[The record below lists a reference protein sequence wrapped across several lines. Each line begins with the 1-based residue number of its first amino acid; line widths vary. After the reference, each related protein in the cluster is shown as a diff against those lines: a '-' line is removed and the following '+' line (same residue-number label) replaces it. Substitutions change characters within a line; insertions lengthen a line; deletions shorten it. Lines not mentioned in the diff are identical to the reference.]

1 MSSRELVVA
10 SPITVAP
17 EAMLEYICGVGSC
30 AENLHTQQKTIRC
43 RLGSRKHLG
52 RKNTVEKSLYFGMN
66 PIDSCH
72 LRFVGAGHYGSLHP
86 IPV

>member
-1 MSSRELVVA
+1 MNHQGILVVVSGFSGA
-10 SPITVAP
+10 
-17 EAMLEYICGVGSC
+17 G
-30 AENLHTQQKTIRC
+30 K
-43 RLGSRKHLG
+43 GSRKHLG
-52 RKNTVEKSLYFGMN
+52 RKDTVEKSLYFGMN